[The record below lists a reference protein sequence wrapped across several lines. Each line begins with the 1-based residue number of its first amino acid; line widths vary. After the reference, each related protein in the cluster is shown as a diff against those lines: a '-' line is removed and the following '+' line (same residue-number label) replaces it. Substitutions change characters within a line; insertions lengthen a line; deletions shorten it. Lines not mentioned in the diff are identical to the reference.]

1 MESAMLSLSIG
12 PFAISADRF
21 ALLIAFLVAL
31 FAGWISSRRGGK
43 NPESALFITL
53 LLGLIGARLGFVLR
67 YGEEYLTQPI
77 QIIDI
82 RDGGFWWVSG
92 LATGLAC
99 VLFYLLRRP
108 ALRRPFSVGLI
119 SGALFWTATALPLQL
134 MQQTSAELPPLNF
147 NTVSGE
153 PVNLQQFAGKPV
165 VINIWASWCPPC
177 VREMPV
183 LADAQKSMPDV
194 HFLFANLGE
203 DALTVETFLQ
213 RLEIELNNILLDQ
226 QNLLGAHYGSRA
238 LPTTLFIDAQGR
250 LQDSHLGELSAASLK
265 DKLTA
270 IRNQLP
276 Q

>member
-1 MESAMLSLSIG
+1 MLSLSIG
-12 PFAISADRF
+12 PFAISADRL

-31 FAGWISSRRGGK
+31 FAGWVSSRRGGR
-43 NPESALFITL
+43 NPESALFMTF
-53 LLGLIGARLGFVLR
+53 LLGIVGARIGFVLL
-67 YGEEYLTQPI
+67 YSNEYLQQPL

-92 LATGLAC
+92 LITGLASA
-99 VLFYLLRRP
+99 LFFLLRQP
-108 ALRRPFSVGLI
+108 ALRRSMSIGLI

-134 MQQTSAELPPLNF
+134 LQKSAAELPPLSF
-147 NTVSGE
+147 NTLTGASVS
-153 PVNLQQFAGKPV
+153 LQQFGGKPV

-183 LADAQKSMPDV
+183 LAEAQQTMQDV
-194 HFLFANLGE
+194 NFLFANLGE
-203 DALTVETFLQ
+203 DAQTVERFLQ
-213 RLEIELNNILLDQ
+213 QLDIQLDNILLDQ
-226 QNLLGAHYGSRA
+226 QNQLGAHYGSRA

-250 LQDSHLGELSAASLK
+250 LQDSHLGELSAASLQ
-265 DKLTA
+265 DRLTA